1 MNKENVVYLF
11 NELLMTLKREG
22 KPDRYYNMVKPWK
35 HHDK

>member
-22 KPDRYYNMVKPWK
+22 NLDRYYNMVKPWK
-35 HHDK
+35 LHDK